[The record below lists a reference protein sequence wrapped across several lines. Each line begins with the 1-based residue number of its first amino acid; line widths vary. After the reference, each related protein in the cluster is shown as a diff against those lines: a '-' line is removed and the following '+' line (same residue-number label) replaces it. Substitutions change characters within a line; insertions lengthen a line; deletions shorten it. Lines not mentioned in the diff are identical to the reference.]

1 MADLLK
7 TLKFVQGAVARKD
20 FVAALTHFR
29 IKDNQ
34 IIGYNGKMAL
44 GGPIDIDL
52 DVVPKATPLVKAIA
66 TCKDTVAMHLTKGGR
81 LAIKSG
87 KFKAYIDCTEEVFP
101 EIEPEGQ
108 EYEMT
113 GGFMDSVKQI
123 APYMAEDA
131 SRPWAAGM
139 LFRGTSIFATNNII
153 LIEKWVGNPF
163 PVEVNIP
170 RYAVKELLRIKEDP
184 IRIQVCESSITFHFE
199 GDRWLRSQISTL
211 DWPDIS
217 RILDVP
223 HGAKSIDPEFF
234 ELVEQLLPFTD
245 DQDRVYFKG
254 DSMTTHNE
262 DELGASFEHAGLP
275 TEGVFKAK
283 QLASLNGLATHVDF
297 NNYPSPCP
305 FFGDQLRGAII
316 GMRD

>member
-44 GGPIDIDL
+44 GGPIDIEL
-52 DVVPKATPLVKAIA
+52 NVTPKATPLVKAIA
-66 TCKDTVAMHLTKGGR
+66 TCKDTVAMHMTKAGR

-101 EIEPEGQ
+101 EIEPEGV
-108 EYEMT
+108 EYEMPP
-113 GGFMDSVKQI
+113 GFLESVKQL

-139 LFRGTSIFATNNII
+139 LFRGTSIFATNNIVI
-153 LIEKWVGNPF
+153 VEKWVGEPF
-163 PVEVNIP
+163 PVEVNVP
-170 RYAVKELLRIKEDP
+170 RYAIKELLRIKEDP
-184 IRIQVCESSITFHFE
+184 IKIQMTESSITFHFE
-199 GDRWLRSQISTL
+199 GGRWLRSQISTL
-211 DWPDIS
+211 DWPDIG
-217 RILDVP
+217 RVLDIP
-223 HGAKSIDPEFF
+223 SQAKTIDHEFF
-234 ELVEQLLPFTD
+234 DLVEQLIPFTD

-254 DSMTTHNE
+254 DVMTTHLE
-262 DELGASFEHAGLP
+262 DELGSSFDHAGLP

-283 QLASLNGLATHVDF
+283 QLASLNGLATHIDF
-297 NNYPSPCP
+297 NNYPAPCP
-305 FFGDQLRGAII
+305 FFGDKLRGAII